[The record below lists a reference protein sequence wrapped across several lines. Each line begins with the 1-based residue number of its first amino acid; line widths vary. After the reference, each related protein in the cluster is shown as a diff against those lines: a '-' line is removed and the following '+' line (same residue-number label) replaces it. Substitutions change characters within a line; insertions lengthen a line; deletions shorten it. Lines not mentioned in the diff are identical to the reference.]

1 MLPVTLWAAGWDTDY
16 KQIEKSIRQVQ
27 FPDKTFSIL
36 KYGASEKAT
45 AAKNQKAINAAIA
58 ACSKAG
64 GGKVVVPAGTYNTG
78 ALRLKSHVNLVV
90 EKGATLLFAFDRDLY
105 PTVLTRWEGID
116 VYNYSPCIYAY
127 GETDVAITGEGTIDG
142 QHVFDPLGEE
152 NMRGP
157 HTIILA
163 DCRNVRMEGFSVR
176 RAANY
181 AFLCYA
187 LDSAAFKGLH
197 IAEGWDGIH
206 IRGGRNV
213 EISDCRLE
221 TGDDAIAGGYW
232 ENMLIRDCDIN
243 SSCNGVRMIMPS
255 DGLEIKDCRFHGPG
269 VYPHRTSGIDKRKN
283 MLFAI
288 SLEPGGWGAAPG
300 DLKRVYLH
308 DLEMDCLSA
317 PVSISIRKECHA
329 HDLKLENICATRM
342 LGTMSPTVC
351 WNDTGFDSITIREVS
366 ISR

>member
-1 MLPVTLWAAGWDTDY
+1 MMLLAGATGTMWAQTAYTITKFGAKGDGTTDCTAAINRT
-16 KQIEKSIRQVQ
+16 IEK
-27 FPDKTFSIL
+27 
-36 KYGASEKAT
+36 
-45 AAKNQKAINAAIA
+45 
-58 ACSKAG
+58 CSKKG
-64 GGKVVVPAGTYNTG
+64 GGTVIVPAGTFLTG
-78 ALRLKSHVNLVV
+78 TVYMKSEVELRL
-90 EKGATLLFAFDRDLY
+90 EKGAVILGAAEPEHYASLKTEKDLSRY
-105 PTVLTRWEGID
+105 DSGQGTANANCSTDERWTKALILGVGLQDI
-116 VYNYSPCIYAY
+116 
-127 GETDVAITGEGTIDG
+127 AITGEGTIDG

-329 HDLKLENICATRM
+329 HDLKLENIRATRM